1 VITPVSIIICTRDHL
16 PHLVETM
23 RTMAAVEVPPS
34 MRAEVVIVD
43 NGSSDG
49 TAAWAEAA
57 TLPNMDVRLVG
68 EPRPGQ
74 ARARNAGLAAARGEI
89 ILFTDDDVR
98 LPANWLAAMCA
109 PILAGEADAVRGK
122 SALHPSLARPWM
134 QVFHRAVLAV
144 TEGIDEGGR
153 SDMVGLSMAFHRRVL
168 ERVPAFD
175 PELGP
180 GTAYGFFDDTLFSY
194 QLRQAG
200 FRIATV
206 LDAPVTH
213 APEADRLSRAAY
225 LHAARCRG
233 RGLVY
238 LGYHWKHDDE
248 TRWTRRRSPRQ
259 FWRHPY
265 AVLAKRWLN
274 LWTWRLRHPREVLRR
289 EGIAYREFALVNQYH
304 QIRAYVRLRRHP
316 RNYER
321 YGLIKRCGVLPEPAR
336 ATTVEAHGAAARD

>member
-1 VITPVSIIICTRDHL
+1 MSTPVSIIICTRNHL
-16 PHLVETM
+16 PHLRRTM
-23 RTMAAVEVPPS
+23 RTLAAVTVPPS
-34 MRAEVVIVD
+34 MRAEVIVVD

-49 TAAWAEAA
+49 TAMWAEKK
-57 TLPNMDVRLVG
+57 TLPNVDVRLVV
-68 EPRPGQ
+68 ETRPGQ

-98 LPANWLAAMCA
+98 LPANWLEAMCA

-122 SALHPSLARPWM
+122 STLHPSLVRPWM

-144 TEGIDEGGR
+144 TEGIDEEAR

-200 FRIATV
+200 FRIASV
-206 LDAPVTH
+206 LDAPVVH
-213 APEADRLSRAAY
+213 APETDRLSRAAY

-233 RGLVY
+233 RGLTY
-238 LGYHWKHDDE
+238 LGYHWKHDAE
-248 TRWTRRRSPRQ
+248 ARWTRRRPRQ

-274 LWTWRLRHPREVLRR
+274 LWTWRLAHPREVFRK

-304 QIRAYVRLRRHP
+304 QIREYVRLRGRP
-316 RNYER
+316 RNYDR
-321 YGLIKRCGVLPEPAR
+321 HGLVKRHGPLPEPRPSAAPR
-336 ATTVEAHGAAARD
+336 EALS